1 VEAAALT
8 TLTAFLVGA
17 AVLVVFFAAD
27 FLGAAVVRAAFLG
40 ADDFAALVAG
50 FFLAG
55 AAFLAVV
62 VFLVAIREY
71 KPHSSCGIGSNCKF
85 AIKRTKLTKMGTKGS
100 QTLFIGRRIVRLDR
114 VDSTNSFLNGM
125 AATGALSEGAVV
137 IAAEQYAGKGQRG
150 ASWYAEP
157 GANIT
162 LSVLLT
168 PTFLSVKEQFRISE
182 AVAVTTAETL
192 AEFLPDSDIQ
202 IKWPNDILINGK
214 KSGGILIENSFKGA
228 VWMQSIAGIGIN
240 VNQLEFPGD
249 LNTAT
254 SMAKVS
260 GEKYVFDEVMEV
272 LFGKLEAAYLTLRA
286 GKSDEIRSRYFQR
299 LYRYDK
305 SAVYTDFKSVFTAT
319 LHDVSSEGRLV
330 LMLETGE
337 ERQFD
342 VKEVG
347 FI

>member
-1 VEAAALT
+1 
-8 TLTAFLVGA
+8 
-17 AVLVVFFAAD
+17 
-27 FLGAAVVRAAFLG
+27 
-40 ADDFAALVAG
+40 
-50 FFLAG
+50 
-55 AAFLAVV
+55 
-62 VFLVAIREY
+62 
-71 KPHSSCGIGSNCKF
+71 
-85 AIKRTKLTKMGTKGS
+85 MGTKGS

-137 IAAEQYAGKGQRG
+137 VAAEQYAGKGQRG
-150 ASWYAEP
+150 ASWYAEA

-168 PTFLSVKEQFRISE
+168 PTFLSVKEQFRMSE
-182 AVAVTTAETL
+182 AAAVATAETL
-192 AEFLPDSDIQ
+192 NEFLPDADIQ

-214 KSGGILIENSFKGA
+214 KAAGILIENSFKGA
-228 VWMQSIAGIGIN
+228 VWTQCIAGIGIN

-260 GEKYVFDEVMEV
+260 GEKYVLNDIMEV
-272 LFGKLEAAYLTLRA
+272 FFGKLEATYLTLRA
-286 GKSDEIRSRYFQR
+286 GKSDEIRARYFKR
-299 LYRYDK
+299 LFRYK
-305 SAVYTDFKSVFTAT
+305 KAAVYTDFKSVFTAT
-319 LHDVSSEGRLV
+319 LHDVSSDGRLV
-330 LMLETGE
+330 LKLENGE